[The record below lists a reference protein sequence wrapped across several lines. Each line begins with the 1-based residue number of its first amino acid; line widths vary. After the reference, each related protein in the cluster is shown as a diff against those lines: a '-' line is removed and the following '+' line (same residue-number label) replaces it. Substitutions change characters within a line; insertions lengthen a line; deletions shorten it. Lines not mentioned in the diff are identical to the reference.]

1 MARRLTPAHGTSAV
15 VAWPWLG
22 NLLGMCNFITKA
34 VLGVTFMIW
43 LRWTLPRLRIDQ
55 VMTTCLKYCVPL
67 GSAMLAGVMLWMC
80 FLPEGAI
87 VELRRAY
94 AALTRTEP
102 QATRLH
108 QERPSSAKDFKFQIS
123 NFKFQIDAR
132 PGSDGLPEMTNLQ
145 FAICNLQ
152 SSSQQEGP

>member
-1 MARRLTPAHGTSAV
+1 MA
-15 VAWPWLG
+15 WLG

-34 VLGVTFMIW
+34 VLGVVFMIW

-94 AALTRTEP
+94 AAPTRTEP
-102 QATRLH
+102 PARQGCARSG
-108 QERPSSAKDFKFQIS
+108 RSSAQRFHNCESKFRIS
-123 NFKFQIDAR
+123 RVRCPAR
-132 PGSDGLPEMTNLQ
+132 LPPLPPLPEMTNLQ